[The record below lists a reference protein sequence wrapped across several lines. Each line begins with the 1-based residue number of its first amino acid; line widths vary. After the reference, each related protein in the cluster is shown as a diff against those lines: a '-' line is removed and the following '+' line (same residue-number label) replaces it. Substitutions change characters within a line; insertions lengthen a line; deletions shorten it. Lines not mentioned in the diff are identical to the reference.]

1 MRSEVWK
8 RKEIW
13 IQVRDGKE
21 EMKDKLLVGEG
32 KRNVDK
38 V

>member
-1 MRSEVWK
+1 VRSEVWK